1 MSAII
6 KNIKLQKEETHHLPI
21 HAMNIYSGPN
31 VLLMELN
38 AGVTKI
44 NEVYILP
51 LHAI

>member
-21 HAMNIYSGPN
+21 HAVNIYSGLN
-31 VLLMELN
+31 VLLMGLN
-38 AGVTKI
+38 VRVTKI
-44 NEVYILP
+44 NKVYILP